1 MLNCWFVITFL
12 FGLGGGVGG
21 GMYEGLVDELILCV
35 TSDCLIILCH
45 LMHEHGKAMTFL
57 VHGESADYLL
67 LCLVLV

>member
-1 MLNCWFVITFL
+1 
-12 FGLGGGVGG
+12 
-21 GMYEGLVDELILCV
+21 MYEWLVDELILCV
-35 TSDCLIILCH
+35 TSDCLIILYH